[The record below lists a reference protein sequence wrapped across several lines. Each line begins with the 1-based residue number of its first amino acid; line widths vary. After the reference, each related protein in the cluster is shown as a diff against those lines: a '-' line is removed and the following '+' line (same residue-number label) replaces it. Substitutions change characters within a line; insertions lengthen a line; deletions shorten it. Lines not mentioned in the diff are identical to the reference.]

1 MIEVQT
7 NLQYREDQQ
16 ETEMLDCEMLKISA
30 LYYLPAIVKQKERE
44 KEKKCPRS
52 TLDFCKIWNV
62 DLPSWD
68 QELSRRRVRGGR
80 SRPSHIGAN
89 SQLMPVVEKWRELS
103 SQVPQLVNLT
113 GSRPFQIGTNSHLCL
128 MALLVFATMGPLWT
142 LNYISL
148 HKIWCTQQST
158 CLASLMRYFL
168 EEKCF

>member
-1 MIEVQT
+1 M
-7 NLQYREDQQ
+7 Q
-16 ETEMLDCEMLKISA
+16 E
-30 LYYLPAIVKQKERE
+30 R

-148 HKIWCTQQST
+148 HKMWCTYLSGP
-158 CLASLMRYFL
+158 SNEIFFRRIF
-168 EEKCF
+168 F